1 VLQKLLQLIVGMAL
15 LILAYVFW
23 LFLPEL
29 QTRLDAFK
37 TERTIETA
45 LAKHDTIKATQ
56 LLEEAILA
64 HPKEA
69 LFHLQLA
76 NQYHR
81 KQQAEKAITQY
92 RLGLRLNPE
101 ARIYRYNFA
110 RLLVAQHR
118 PNDAIREY
126 RTVLEWHPTD
136 TDTLH
141 DLGQLYFDFYQ
152 QAFNRGK
159 VQESQWCLRWA
170 LYYFSKAIKLNNADI
185 SAWWGYGHALHL
197 LKRPD
202 KAKQAF
208 CKVLAKKPDYTSARY
223 NLGLILWEQH
233 HEALAFE
240 LLVSAVRLKEAAI
253 ITGTL
258 AEDDLATLQHQLA
271 KLRNEY
277 AVRTGTVLPFSSQP
291 TVHTEK
297 EIEETKETT
306 SKSVTT
312 EKQTTSNSN
321 NTPVADYDNNPL
333 LLKACQTSSH
343 PQPLQ
348 TDEPKKES

>member
-1 VLQKLLQLIVGMAL
+1 MFQKLLQLIVGIVL

-23 LFLPEL
+23 LFLPDL

-37 TERTIETA
+37 TERTVETA
-45 LAKHDTIKATQ
+45 LAQQDTAKATA
-56 LLEEAILA
+56 LLEQAVIT
-64 HPKEA
+64 HPKES

-81 KQQAEKAITQY
+81 KQLANKAIAHY
-92 RLGLRLNPE
+92 RMGLRLNPE

-110 RLLVAQHR
+110 RLLVARHR

-136 TDTLH
+136 TATLH

-159 VQESQWCLRWA
+159 VEESQWCLRWA
-170 LYYFSKAIKLNNADI
+170 LYYFSKAIKLNDADI

-202 KAKQAF
+202 KAQQAF
-208 CKVLAKKPDYTSARY
+208 CKVLAKKPTYTPARY

-233 HEALAFE
+233 HEALGFE

-253 ITGTL
+253 INGVL

-277 AVRTGTVLPFSSQP
+277 AVRTGVVLPFTSQTSTP
-291 TVHTEK
+291 SNEAQETTTHHNNTESTEK
-297 EIEETKETT
+297 SGMATP
-306 SKSVTT
+306 T
-312 EKQTTSNSN
+312 EYGNE
-321 NTPVADYDNNPL
+321 PL
-333 LLKACQTSSH
+333 LLKACLTPTKKQSK
-343 PQPLQ
+343 PLQ
-348 TDEPKKES
+348 TDEPHKDS

>member
-1 VLQKLLQLIVGMAL
+1 MFKKLLQLIVALML

-23 LFLPEL
+23 LFLPDL

-37 TERTIETA
+37 TERAIEAA
-45 LAKHDTIKATQ
+45 LAQRDTAKATV
-56 LLEEAILA
+56 LLEQAVIT
-64 HPKEA
+64 HPKEP

-76 NQYHR
+76 NQYHH
-81 KQQAEKAITQY
+81 KQLANKAIAHY
-92 RLGLRLNPE
+92 RIGLRLNPE

-136 TDTLH
+136 TATLH

-170 LYYFSKAIKLNNADI
+170 LYYFSKAIKLNDADI

-202 KAKQAF
+202 KAQQAF
-208 CKVLAKKPDYTSARY
+208 CKVLAKKPTYTPARY

-233 HEALAFE
+233 HEALGFE
-240 LLVSAVRLKEAAI
+240 LLVSAVRLKEADI
-253 ITGTL
+253 INGIL

-277 AVRTGTVLPFSSQP
+277 AVRTGVVLPFSSQSNTATEKHETTKP
-291 TVHTEK
+291 AGKPQHTEQSAT
-297 EIEETKETT
+297 IPTT
-306 SKSVTT
+306 
-312 EKQTTSNSN
+312 
-321 NTPVADYDNNPL
+321 AYDHDPL
-333 LLKACQTSSH
+333 LLQACLPTPNKH
-343 PQPLQ
+343 AKPLQ
-348 TDEPKKES
+348 TDEPHKDS